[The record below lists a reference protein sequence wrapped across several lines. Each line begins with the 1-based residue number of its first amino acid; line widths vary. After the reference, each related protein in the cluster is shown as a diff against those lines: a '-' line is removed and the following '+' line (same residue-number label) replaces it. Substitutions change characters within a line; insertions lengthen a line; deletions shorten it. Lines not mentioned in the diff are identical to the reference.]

1 MITKNEIESAIVSVL
16 SQLDDVVAKREIEE
30 DILTAPINTVFV
42 KVRSYQFPNDLTLEN
57 LFISKNQLAIINIQ
71 IRIVYRSIKEKNNIS
86 EFEDKVINELV
97 GLKLDI
103 ENYKGSDLILMP
115 FQLNE
120 TMPLSQ
126 ELKQSVNIFR
136 IMTNLDFN

>member
-1 MITKNEIESAIVSVL
+1 MITKTQIENAIVSVL

-30 DILTAPINTVFV
+30 DTLTAPLNTVFV
-42 KVRSYQFPNDLTLEN
+42 KVKSYQFPNDVTLEN
-57 LFISKNQLAIINIQ
+57 LSISKYQLAIINVQ

-86 EFEDKVINELV
+86 EFEDKVISKLV
-97 GLKLDI
+97 GLELDI
-103 ENYKGSDLILMP
+103 AEYEGPALILMP

-120 TMPLSQ
+120 TMITSQ